1 MFEKEKSMD
10 WLRTKIEKGKEELAK
25 FSKISKL
32 KLEISTLRKRK
43 DERYKSLGKRAFK
56 MVEEGLLDD
65 PQLVADYD
73 DIIKINQKI
82 EDLELEVKA
91 VKEAKSQFDVSNND

>member
-1 MFEKEKSMD
+1 MFDKEKSMD
-10 WLRTKIEKGKEELAK
+10 WLRTKIERGKEELVK

-43 DERYKSLGKRAFK
+43 DERYKAMGKRAFK
-56 MVEEGLLDD
+56 LVEDGILDD
-65 PQLVADYD
+65 SQLVADYD

-82 EDLELEVKA
+82 EDLELEIKA
-91 VKEAKSQFDVSNND
+91 VKDTKSMIDLDNEK